1 MTSRSIV
8 NRSRT
13 PRRARQ
19 WALTATNGSLVAA
32 TSAGKLIVDLGQG
45 LEDELASNLH
55 NITASALR
63 YNISY
68 RQTTSQ
74 AGDDDTV
81 AMGVAWV
88 STNALTAGP
97 ASVPNPGSDNWDWMF
112 HDIRTI
118 TNHGGA
124 DSDFSFQNAQWS
136 ISNNSMRKQREN
148 NSALVMVFQAIL
160 LQSVSVQVFVGG
172 RVLLLLP

>member
-8 NRSRT
+8 RPRT

-19 WALTATNGSLVAA
+19 WALTAANGTIAAA
-32 TSAGKLIVDLGQG
+32 TSAGKLVVDLGQG
-45 LEDELASNLH
+45 LEDEISANL
-55 NITASALR
+55 NNVTASALR

-74 AGDDDTV
+74 AGDDDTI

-88 STNALTAGP
+88 SANAITAGS
-97 ASVPNPGSDNWDWMF
+97 ASIPNPASDNWDWMF

-118 TNHGGA
+118 TNHGGS

-148 NSALVMVFQAIL
+148 NSALIMVFQAVL
-160 LQSVSVQVFVGG
+160 LQSVTVQVFVGG